1 MPTWLITIIAVL
13 GAALCIMLLMSL
25 MSEAQ
30 TRNFFIP
37 YLIVGVLIYFAYG
50 MWNSKL
56 AKGEVVAGHEPDA
69 DLGVQGQQ
77 PDPVREGGR

>member
-1 MPTWLITIIAVL
+1 
-13 GAALCIMLLMSL
+13 MLLMSL
-25 MSEAQ
+25 MSEAK

-56 AKGEVVAGHEPDA
+56 AKGEVVTGHEPAA
-69 DLGVQGQQ
+69 DLGITGQQ
-77 PDPVREGGR
+77 PDPVKERG